1 MCGLSDR
8 NLKDGKEIFMRVEKP
23 ETIKEVLNAVSD
35 SYESNPNR
43 YLRDGLVF
51 WLICSGAHLYNMSEI
66 KTTDINR
73 ETRQIAINGI
83 TYDIID
89 DDVIE
94 FIDEW
99 VKCDYVESE
108 RFGPVYLDNSDYLFR
123 PNVIDRVFDEKSG
136 SGVFVAALNR
146 ISTHYYEQTGRRIT
160 MSSLGVSIPRLFS
173 DVAIMIDIE

>member
-1 MCGLSDR
+1 MRVD
-8 NLKDGKEIFMRVEKP
+8 KPEIIKEILDSVK
-23 ETIKEVLNAVSD
+23 S
-35 SYESNPNR
+35 SYEPNPNR

-51 WLICSGAHLYNMSEI
+51 WMICSGVHLYNMSEI
-66 KTTDINR
+66 KISDINR

-89 DDVIE
+89 DDVIT
-94 FIDEW
+94 FIDGW

-123 PNVIDRVFDEKSG
+123 PNVIDKVFDEKSG
-136 SGVFVAALNR
+136 SGVFIAALNR
-146 ISTHYYEQTGRRIT
+146 ISGHYLEATGRRIT
-160 MSSLGVSIPRLFS
+160 MESLGVSIPGLFS